1 MIISDSL
8 ASDGGSE
15 GFNGSGG
22 GGGGFGSSGQ
32 HSSVF
37 SLSLIEPNSNVSLPM
52 FSEMIVGDNVVML
65 YHHKINL
72 ININKMQNN

>member
-1 MIISDSL
+1 M
-8 ASDGGSE
+8 
-15 GFNGSGG
+15 
-22 GGGGFGSSGQ
+22 
-32 HSSVF
+32 F
-37 SLSLIEPNSNVSLPM
+37 SLSLVEPNSNVSLPM